1 MKANY
6 GEKTPKGMEK
16 GLKKKKVFILFFIY
30 FFKGFPSD
38 LI

>member
-16 GLKKKKVFILFFIY
+16 GLKKKKVFIFLFIY
-30 FFKGFPSD
+30 FKGFPSD